1 MTATA
6 TRTARPA
13 SEKQVA
19 FIERL
24 RDEKDIPQA
33 TQDGLN
39 LALVDGLGSRQ
50 ASQWIDYLMALP
62 RKASA
67 RANAVTETGMYQDA
81 QGNVFKVQRART
93 SGNLYAKSLV
103 GSVEAGFGFEYAAGA
118 IRNLTADMRMTLE
131 QASAFGRET
140 GTCCNCGALL
150 TDPKSVAAGIG
161 PICAGRI

>member
-24 RDEKDIPQA
+24 RDEKALEVETLESLDL
-33 TQDGLN
+33 DMLEGL
-39 LALVDGLGSRQ
+39 STRT
-50 ASQWIDYLMALP
+50 ASSWIDYLMAQP

-67 RANAVTETGMYQDA
+67 RANAVTEPGMYQDA
-81 QGNVFKVQRART
+81 AGNVFKVQRART

-118 IRNLTADMRMTLE
+118 IRNLTSDMRMTLE

-161 PICAGRI
+161 PICASRI